1 MKNIPINAFRFCK
14 VSVAVLIWCSFIF
27 KEDIL
32 LLLVFFFLLLSAILK
47 IARSPLILFY
57 SYTIEKIFPSKSK
70 ELNEAAMRFAHAL
83 GASLSAICLLLVW
96 YMPSVGWWAVL
107 GFAILKTISTL
118 GFCPGEALYSCYKE
132 GTCSILK
139 SD

>member
-1 MKNIPINAFRFCK
+1 MKKIPINAFRFCK
-14 VSVAVLIWCSFIF
+14 VSTALVIWSSFIF

-32 LLLVFFFLLLSAILK
+32 LIMAFGILLLSAILK

-57 SYTIEKIFPSKSK
+57 SYTFEKVFPSKSK

-96 YMPSVGWWAVL
+96 YMPAVGWWAVL

-118 GFCPGEALYSCYKE
+118 GFCPGEAIYSCYTA
-132 GTCSILK
+132 GTCSIIK

>member
-1 MKNIPINAFRFCK
+1 MKQIPINAFRFCK
-14 VSVAVLIWCSFIF
+14 VSIAILIWTSFAF
-27 KEDIL
+27 REEIL
-32 LLLVFFFLLLSAILK
+32 LILVFFFLLLSALLK
-47 IARSPLILFY
+47 ISRAPLILIY
-57 SYTIEKIFPSKSK
+57 SYTIEKIFPSKNK
-70 ELNEAAMRFAHAL
+70 ELNEPAMRFAHAL
-83 GASLSAICLLLVW
+83 GASLSAICLLLIW
-96 YMPSVGWWAVL
+96 YMPTVGWWAVL